1 MVPAASVSAQ
11 QLGFSLGVSD
21 AQAIRTVDQDRLYFE
36 SQFGQ
41 RVREQVIDASR
52 VLEAENQRLVAEL
65 SARETALTESRPN
78 LSPEAFRFQA
88 EAFNTDAERIRDEQE
103 RKSREI
109 LRFQEAE
116 QLRFFDIVLP
126 LLNIMVQEVGAKVL
140 LDSRVVLLA
149 ASDVDLTD
157 AAILQID
164 AELGDGADTL
174 EAPLSLTLP
183 ERDDIAPG
191 PLPAPS
197 PRPAPGASPP
207 LELPSPD
214 LEP

>member
-1 MVPAASVSAQ
+1 MRAPLALVASLLLAAGMVPAASVSAQ

-149 ASDVDLTD
+149 ASLTCMD
-157 AAILQID
+157 S
-164 AELGDGADTL
+164 G
-174 EAPLSLTLP
+174 SS
-183 ERDDIAPG
+183 R
-191 PLPAPS
+191 
-197 PRPAPGASPP
+197 RR
-207 LELPSPD
+207 
-214 LEP
+214 